1 MKLALAILA
10 LVVFALSFV
19 ADYKWRQWMAK
30 RRTDQDTPHA
40 SDPQT
45 STRPGNDQKLRPRLW
60 DKSDAPR
67 LPSGM
72 PARNFLRF
80 QPLQ

>member
-30 RRTDQDTPHA
+30 RRADHDLSQP
-40 SDPQT
+40 
-45 STRPGNDQKLRPRLW
+45 PGANHNR
-60 DKSDAPR
+60 DAR
-67 LPSGM
+67 
-72 PARNFLRF
+72 
-80 QPLQ
+80 